1 MVRCHGRGTP
11 LPSGARVVNRYATS
25 GPVVVMPAR
34 VAALLER
41 ALRLNDLRIDVRGRD
56 REVDEVLQAWHA
68 VALQFIDDTRE
79 QRRFRVPGTVGDVPR
94 NSSDNWDANEV
105 AARLHLTPRGVRIAA
120 TKGQLHGVKDDAGRW
135 WFEPEE
141 VAEWAT
147 RRQRRT
153 AA

>member
-1 MVRCHGRGTP
+1 M
-11 LPSGARVVNRYATS
+11 NRYATS
-25 GPVVVMPAR
+25 GPVLVMPAR
-34 VAALLER
+34 AAALLER
-41 ALRLNDLRIDVRGRD
+41 ALKVTEFRINVRGRD
-56 REVDEVLQAWHA
+56 REIDEVLAAWHA
-68 VALQFIDDTRE
+68 VALQFVEDSRE
-79 QRRFRVPGTVGDVPR
+79 QGRFRGCGTVDDGVR
-94 NSSDNWDANEV
+94 NSSENWDANEV
-105 AARLHLTPRGVRIAA
+105 AARFDLTPRGVRIAA